1 MRWLILLMRVA
12 ALTTLLWALVT
23 RADCAFV
30 EPTCLG
36 TNLFS
41 YFTIHS
47 NLMLLAMLLVAV
59 PYGLLGRRE
68 PLWLTAVR
76 ALVTTYMVVTG
87 VTFAVMVANAQLFPY
102 LGAMPLPTVFLHF
115 VLPPYA
121 VLDFLLAPHR
131 RRLPW
136 SLVWVSLTYPVLWGV
151 YTLVRGRMVEWYPYT
166 FLNPDAVGGYDMVA
180 IYATALVV
188 FILFVAFTT
197 AAASRL
203 PRTPAAGRP

>member
-1 MRWLILLMRVA
+1 MRWLILLTRVA

-47 NLMLLAMLLVAV
+47 NLMLLVMLLVAV
-59 PYGLLGRRE
+59 PYGVHGRLE
-68 PLWLTAVR
+68 PRWLTAVR
-76 ALVTTYMVVTG
+76 ALTTAYMVVTG
-87 VTFAVMVANAQLFPY
+87 VTFAVMIVNAQMFNHLFVVPPSS
-102 LGAMPLPTVFLHF
+102 MVLHF

-121 VLDFLLAPHR
+121 VLDFLLAPGR

-136 SLVWVSLTYPVLWGV
+136 ALAWVSLTYPVLWGA
-151 YTLVRGRMVEWYPYT
+151 YTLIRGRMVGWYPYT
-166 FLNPDAVGGYDMVA
+166 FLNPDAVGGYGVVA
-180 IYATALVV
+180 VYASALSL
-188 FILFVAFTT
+188 FILFVAFAT

-203 PRTPAAGRP
+203 PRAAGTA